1 MCPKYRRRVLGGR
14 VAVRLRELIG
24 QKAAEKGWEV
34 IAFEVMLDHVHLFA
48 RHGPK
53 ASAAYVANKFNGS
66 ASRVLRSEFPRL
78 KSQRPTLWSSS
89 FSVASVGAVTAGMVE
104 KYISTQRERSRTKK

>member
-1 MCPKYRRRVLGGR
+1 M
-14 VAVRLRELIG
+14 
-24 QKAAEKGWEV
+24 AERGWEV
-34 IAFEVMLDHVHLFA
+34 IALEVMPDHVHLFA

-53 ASAAYVANKFNGS
+53 ASASYVANQFKGS

-89 FSVASVGAVTAGMVE
+89 FSVASVGAVSADMAE
-104 KYISTQRERSRTKK
+104 KDISTQRERSRTKK